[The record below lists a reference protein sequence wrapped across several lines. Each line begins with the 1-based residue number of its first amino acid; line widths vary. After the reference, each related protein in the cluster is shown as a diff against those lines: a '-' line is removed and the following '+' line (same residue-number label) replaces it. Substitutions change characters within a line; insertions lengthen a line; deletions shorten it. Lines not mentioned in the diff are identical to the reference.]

1 MNIDYNYYPLDFKTI
16 VQLTDNQHNNIVA
29 ATDNIMLNPQKILLD
44 GLIKN
49 LSQYTHQ
56 IDKDE

>member
-1 MNIDYNYYPLDFKTI
+1 MKINYDYYPHDFKTI
-16 VQLTDNQHNNIVA
+16 VQLTDDQHNNIVVT
-29 ATDNIMLNPQKILLD
+29 TDNIALNQQQILLD

>member
-1 MNIDYNYYPLDFKTI
+1 MKINHDYYPHDFKTI

-29 ATDNIMLNPQKILLD
+29 TTDNIALNQQQILLD